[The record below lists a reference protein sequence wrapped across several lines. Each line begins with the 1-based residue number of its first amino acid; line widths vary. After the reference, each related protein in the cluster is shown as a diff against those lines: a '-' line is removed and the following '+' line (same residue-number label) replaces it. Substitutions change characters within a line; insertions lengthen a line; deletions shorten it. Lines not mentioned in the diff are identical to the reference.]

1 MKDVSN
7 NHNPTALQRL
17 RHGVPRREKAGK
29 REQIQQ
35 TLTGMAVKSIAPIEH
50 HGALAHLLQ
59 VMRQLLRDTRG
70 TVAHH
75 QHIGPHGHVGARR
88 VENAFPFA
96 E

>member
-7 NHNPTALQRL
+7 NHNPASLQGL
-17 RHGVPRREKAGK
+17 RHGVLRREKAGK
-29 REQIQQ
+29 GEQIQQ
-35 TLTGMAVKSIAPIEH
+35 SLTGMAMKSIAPIEH
-50 HGALAHLLQ
+50 HGALTHLLQ
-59 VMRQLLRDTRG
+59 IQRQLLWHTGG

-75 QHIGPHGHVGARR
+75 QHVGPHGHVSARR